1 MCDSELFVNRVLC
14 SHGRTDIFLKIM
26 NRTEYPSFGNWIKRG
41 ATTLWEDYEGTYSRN
56 HHMYA
61 DIAAVMQSYVAGIRQ
76 TVKCGVPEIVIEPYV
91 DGFNKIKASC
101 LTVNGLTT
109 VDFERNEKGCIAR
122 AVVPFGVKSEFIH
135 KGKSYVLFGGE
146 NTISLDK

>member
-1 MCDSELFVNRVLC
+1 
-14 SHGRTDIFLKIM
+14 
-26 NRTEYPSFGNWIKRG
+26 
-41 ATTLWEDYEGTYSRN
+41 
-56 HHMYA
+56 MYA

-109 VDFERNEKGCIAR
+109 VDFERNEKDCIAR
-122 AVVPFGVKSEFIH
+122 AAVPFGVKSEFIY